1 MNKRNLALLISKHPL
16 LRKLTEDKT
25 IPKSIVARLIVE
37 ELMEA
42 PAQGKFYVG
51 KKGSPG
57 LRVRNRIKGIMDA
70 AVKKGTK
77 EAIQAASERINNF
90 PETFNIEDVSEQHF
104 KILKKFSAHTVSRGV
119 EQVKILQ
126 AAEEAEQTPGTEGD
140 KKVQQAQQELDQQD
154 TAAVQKVDQA
164 IKNSTDQGEQTGQP
178 NIDDSKIPQEMKEI
192 LKSFAVFLKG
202 QLKINENI
210 GNLIKSLEPNDTKS
224 FGQLLGK
231 TFKRDQLQ
239 KMRDFFNNREN
250 IILFIDTY
258 IQDETTKN
266 KILTNLKNIPE
277 KPQEPGKE
285 ETPSTPM
292 KGKAVAIEPE
302 KTKAFV
308 DTANQ
313 FINEF
318 YNQKYRK
325 DQGVLITKVINAMKE
340 FTEPKDVA
348 VAFARVPTEEA
359 EPKKPIEEQEGQK
372 VKADDDEMRNIR
384 IGLRS
389 FLRRVNKTKE
399 FLTEFQDVAK
409 EGSVL
414 SDSYKKRFIDNLKQI
429 QTAIYRIAIVLNNIL
444 GDKEELNEKKESE
457 VMQKMKEV
465 QKLYD
470 LSEKSVGAIKD
481 LLDTETPPKELD
493 SDLTNDAYSALSSL
507 AAHFPSVAP
516 FGSSE
521 GSLADFD
528 GYELKFNN
536 AISRVKSDL
545 QNVFN
550 LIKTGQSG
558 EESLQNARD
567 GLSTFGDEIAS
578 IFGVPSRFKDAKV
591 QPGDKKEPAVQ
602 EDPEAKKE
610 PPKEEG
616 FLGQLGTIITD
627 SILSFLGD
635 RIYTSKEKQQ
645 ILKDIEAQKELDEKT
660 KQILSGV
667 VEQYGLPKL
676 QETAKMTS
684 EEMQL
689 YIQLLVALEKKGDIK
704 LNEIVV
710 ADNIKQAIESNF
722 EEQERK
728 TLMNILKKDGVYPH
742 LLSLGT
748 DNFGEEGFE
757 TFADEEEADDDPE
770 PPSDYKYMS
779 DEERKQAEGPLRKV
793 VQKKFGEKIK
803 KAVEEHIKKTGENE
817 INVNGRYQRLTEILA
832 ALQIINQKQK
842 TATKEENEQALASME
857 VAKDIEEDSVDTRL
871 RNFKQ
876 FLGDKNDYKDYDGSK
891 KIIVSYL
898 GAGLGNFFMR
908 YDPIIPLIDEETRQG
923 IRDFINDSSFS
934 PEQETS
940 DLNPKQEETITSAA
954 TEALTDVK
962 KENPEASQEETI
974 QAATEK
980 TLQQPEVQEISV
992 QDGKEDKVKDKINL
1006 LLHQPE
1012 AGVIEH
1018 IKTVKGSPDF
1028 SDMMGE
1034 KNAKKLKGQEIR
1046 AAAYYKITKDKEP
1059 ESLFKWGNIEQS
1071 EEIIL
1076 QKLKDKKR
1084 DTVVI
1089 DVGGFVIY
1097 TTALKAL
1104 KIKKLDSKPKR
1115 SLPEI
1120 QDAGALDPKFDR
1132 SRPGAP
1138 LEERISK
1145 KLKPLIREILTK
1157 GK

>member
-16 LRKLTEDKT
+16 LRKLTEDNT
-25 IPKSIVARLIVE
+25 IPNGVIARLIVE
-37 ELMEA
+37 EMGIEEVAAEPKTASAKSNLNTTL
-42 PAQGKFYVG
+42 
-51 KKGSPG
+51 KK
-57 LRVRNRIKGIMDA
+57 
-70 AVKKGTK
+70 
-77 EAIQAASERINNF
+77 INNSNSSTDDKIIAI
-90 PETFNIEDVSEQHF
+90 ETFIKNLTENPGFYYKKHSLLKDDQKEVYNKYVTNMAIPNAERFLEE
-104 KILKKFSAHTVSRGV
+104 LKKIQTSQQTSEPEAT
-119 EQVKILQ
+119 KK
-126 AAEEAEQTPGTEGD
+126 AEEDTEAKVKATLEKEDEQEQAVVNKIEQAE
-140 KKVQQAQQELDQQD
+140 
-154 TAAVQKVDQA
+154 
-164 IKNSTDQGEQTGQP
+164 QP
-178 NIDDSKIPQEMKEI
+178 NIDDSNIPENMKEI
-192 LKSFAVFLKG
+192 LKSFAVFLKRE
-202 QLKINENI
+202 LKINENI
-210 GNLIKSLEPNDTKS
+210 GNLIKSLEPKDTKS

-231 TFKRDQLQ
+231 TFNRGQLQ

-250 IILFIDTY
+250 IILFINTY

-266 KILTNLKNIPE
+266 KILTNLKKIPE
-277 KPQEPGKE
+277 KPQEPGKKE
-285 ETPSTPM
+285 KPSTPM
-292 KGKAVAIEPE
+292 KGKPVAIEPE

-308 DTANQ
+308 DAANK

-325 DQGVLITKVINAMKE
+325 EQGRLVANVINAMKE
-340 FTEPKDVA
+340 FTEPKYVA
-348 VAFARVPTEEA
+348 VAFARVPTEE
-359 EPKKPIEEQEGQK
+359 PDTKKSIEEQEGQK

-399 FLTEFQDVAK
+399 FLTEFQEVAK

-429 QTAIYRIAIVLNNIL
+429 QAAIYRIAIVLNNIL
-444 GDKEELNEKKESE
+444 GEKEELNEKKESE

-481 LLDTETPPKELD
+481 LLDTETPPKELN

-507 AAHFPSVAP
+507 AGHFPSVAP

-521 GSLADFD
+521 GSADFD

-558 EESLQNARD
+558 EESLENARD
-567 GLSTFGDEIAS
+567 GLSTFGDAIAS

-591 QPGDKKEPAVQ
+591 QPGDDKEPAVQ

-627 SILSFLGD
+627 SILGFLGD
-635 RIYTSKEKQQ
+635 RISSRNEKAK
-645 ILKDIEAQKELDEKT
+645 IVTDIAAQKQLDEKT

-667 VEQYGLPKL
+667 VEQYGLTEL
-676 QETAKMTS
+676 QETANMTS

-722 EEQERK
+722 KEQERK

-757 TFADEEEADDDPE
+757 TFDGEGEVDGDPA

-779 DEERKQAEGPLRKV
+779 GEERRQAKGPLKEM
-793 VQKKFGEKIK
+793 VQERFGEEIR
-803 KAVEEHIKKTGENE
+803 KAVEMYIETTGLEGNV
-817 INVNGRYQRLTEILA
+817 VNGRYQRLTEILA
-832 ALQIINQKQK
+832 TLQIINQKQK
-842 TATKEENEQALASME
+842 TATEEENKKALASME
-857 VAKDIEEDSVDTRL
+857 TSKNIKDDSVDRRL

-876 FLGDKNDYKDYDGSK
+876 FLGNESDYQDYDVSK

-898 GAGLGNFFMR
+898 GSGLGNLFMR
-908 YDPIIPLIDEETRQG
+908 YDPIIPLIDKETKKG
-923 IRDFINDSSFS
+923 IKEFINQPISQKNTPAPKKKETAEDFGFVPDFIK
-934 PEQETS
+934 EQ
-940 DLNPKQEETITSAA
+940 
-954 TEALTDVK
+954 
-962 KENPEASQEETI
+962 
-974 QAATEK
+974 
-980 TLQQPEVQEISV
+980 
-992 QDGKEDKVKDKINL
+992 
-1006 LLHQPE
+1006 
-1012 AGVIEH
+1012 
-1018 IKTVKGSPDF
+1018 
-1028 SDMMGE
+1028 
-1034 KNAKKLKGQEIR
+1034 
-1046 AAAYYKITKDKEP
+1046 
-1059 ESLFKWGNIEQS
+1059 
-1071 EEIIL
+1071 IL
-1076 QKLKDKKR
+1076 
-1084 DTVVI
+1084 
-1089 DVGGFVIY
+1089 
-1097 TTALKAL
+1097 AN
-1104 KIKKLDSKPKR
+1104 
-1115 SLPEI
+1115 
-1120 QDAGALDPKFDR
+1120 
-1132 SRPGAP
+1132 
-1138 LEERISK
+1138 
-1145 KLKPLIREILTK
+1145 KLKPLIREMLNK